1 MLPLVAGVLAFAPSP
16 DVDADEELDEEL
28 DDAEDE
34 VEAEDEPVSEP
45 DPPGPPLRL
54 SVR

>member
-16 DVDADEELDEEL
+16 DVDADEEL